1 MNTSDFIVND
11 IQPLNFSSQMKD
23 AREVFKH
30 LTYSHLP
37 VEKDGR
43 YMGCLSENDAYCFDG
58 KKLLEDYSY
67 AIEPFYVSEDLN
79 WLDVLKA
86 FAAHNS
92 NIIPVLDKENRYLGY
107 YELSDIMGI
116 FNETPFLNEPGG
128 IIVIKKESH
137 EYSFSQ
143 ICQIVESNDS
153 HIYGIFISKNDGD
166 LVEITLKISQ
176 RGINSVVQTFRRYNY
191 IIISQHDED
200 QFLEDLKERSQ
211 YLDKYLNI

>member
-11 IQPLNFSSQMKD
+11 IQPLNLSSQMKD
-23 AREVFKH
+23 AREVFKY

-37 VEKDGR
+37 VEKEGK

-79 WLDVLKA
+79 WMDVLKA
-86 FAAHNS
+86 FSAHNS

-166 LVEITLKISQ
+166 FIEITLKISQ
-176 RGINSVVQTFRRYNY
+176 KGLNSVVQTFRRYNY
-191 IIISQHDED
+191 IIVSQHDED
-200 QFLEDLKERSQ
+200 KFLEDLKERSQ